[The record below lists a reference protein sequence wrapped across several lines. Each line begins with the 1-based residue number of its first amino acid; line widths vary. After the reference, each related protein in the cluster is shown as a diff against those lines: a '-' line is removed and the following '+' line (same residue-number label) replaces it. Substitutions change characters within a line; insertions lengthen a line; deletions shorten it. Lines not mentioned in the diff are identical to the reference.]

1 MTDVTPILPAAPD
14 DQYDV
19 LSEQLA
25 PRLREVLQSAGPGHR
40 LRVTTLPQ
48 AVMEQLATALDDPRW
63 LVRVLHEQPTKPF
76 EATAATIIRLRDHA
90 AAPVLVFFPPG
101 PRTASEDSLD
111 IATFTE
117 LSLASMA
124 QSLSEVLLARVTE
137 PLRGEVREVLKH
149 LGEVRQ
155 IRHPDEQV
163 NYLLTILKNGG
174 TRGAAGA
181 AIYHFGLVPD
191 FSLFTRGSATT
202 LNWISR
208 NRQKCD
214 KLSDLNQPLQKRLR
228 GLGLKPDT
236 LQQPLFH
243 FFRLRHTEESRVW
256 GQQIACD
263 GGSRHLSFDRWDFA
277 DAENDGELRLI
288 LDPLNLPRQQADDV
302 SGADRMPVLNVTG
315 KDPLKV
321 VFRSVPNP
329 SEAPAWK
336 NWRVQI
342 LAVVDGGATVAWESN
357 SYPKPAGGRLAKV
370 RRSVKMK
377 DVEALDEGTYFL
389 RVDAYDAEG
398 TLLTTPGR
406 IDPRDENSRAE
417 NESEPFLVVREEVV
431 IDDPDVRAT
440 FVPSLLAAWLR
451 GALKALDG
459 KARETVPSRDLT
471 GTWNQPVGSSV
482 KGDVR
487 FDIDTDGFHG
497 YAIVV
502 PGLLRKIEVAFL
514 SNPRALGVYQMALGP
529 ARTPGDVELV
539 RKEQADL
546 GDISS
551 AAPFLR
557 AREEIFRRIR
567 DQHFPPGVMP
577 EERGARLGIV
587 EVVDLVS
594 HADAI
599 RTYAEAF
606 AQLVHSAMDLEPAER
621 TALLRGVAWLDIVE
635 IRWQGQPGDPGR
647 GILLAPTHPLRLLWH
662 LQHAL
667 ECAGAINAW
676 DQRTHQVLDWR
687 KFIEQL
693 RDELLPLNLPMA
705 VFDRRGR
712 SYTEALPITPYWGLY
727 LPDRDYGDRHVD
739 ASAARDRALIS
750 MGVRAR
756 SVAVT
761 TVNPYDI
768 ASRVYEFVVQHPY
781 VEQLRLNVFNPGNG
795 EIVAEVLR
803 AVEAIRRENKSPSS
817 LRYAVHL
824 FAPPSQLDTVGE
836 AVESLLDPER
846 HVGED
851 DEFTLD
857 SGNHL
862 HPKLLVARNSVGDF
876 VVNHTRYPAH
886 LSILVE
892 QFVALGRIGPLDRY
906 RRGSFVGGL
915 VQEPETV
922 PLEGTGP
929 SIRQATGWSKGVR
942 PTARDAADVGE
953 RMLADLLSATH
964 RLQAAVALGHAV
976 DRNVG
981 PVLALQLDAE
991 SQGLLRQVHD
1001 VSDRVITIDRH
1012 LGVDFFD
1019 TPSAGEE
1026 AGYLLDFAPEFL
1038 QEERQRI
1045 VLTTRNT
1052 QEIECVLS
1060 PMLKGYG
1067 INLRRG
1073 DEVMVLEGLRSLSG
1087 RLALRLE
1094 GSTTRAK
1101 EVVGLLFAR
1110 WLMEEIGALKNRV
1123 VIPLDAHRSWFQ
1135 APGVQRRADLL
1146 LVGFPG
1152 NRVVRMDII
1161 EVKLREDLPP
1171 ASRSPL
1177 YRSMREQTDVTE
1189 ARLRALFDPDLY
1201 AVPRADL
1208 AIRSKELAGVL
1219 SFYTRRAVRYGLL
1232 APIDGEA
1239 ALAVA
1244 ERLDDGYRLD
1254 VQRMGI
1260 VFERLGSGHHI
1271 DEDEPGFTV
1280 HRFGA
1285 NKARK
1290 LFHIAMGRFDE
1301 RTSVR
1306 SELDSSRSSPLEP
1319 GVGALAE
1326 SPGEE
1331 LLLEALRSNLVVEVS
1346 RGDSYES
1353 RAQRDAGS
1361 FMARDSGNASSG
1373 PDDSH
1378 SPSTAEKLS
1387 AAMLGAPAVRNAP
1400 EESSAEVAT
1409 GVPASSD
1416 FVEPGQTG
1424 AQDVSGDA
1432 PTLEAG
1438 GRRGSEPAAE
1448 EPALV
1453 PDVLL
1458 GSTSMT
1464 PQFGL
1469 LGRSGSH
1476 TVAIDLTGCNTIS
1489 LFGVQGFGKSYTL
1502 GVISEMASAQ
1512 NRRVNVLPSPLA
1524 TVIFHFHKSDA
1535 YEPEYVT
1542 AVEPNRKASEIDRL
1556 FAEYG
1561 ARPKGLEDV
1570 VLLTPEAKV
1579 EARRREYPEVTV
1591 EPIKF
1596 SSAEL
1601 GAESWKFLMGAVGNT
1616 SLYVRQIVDIM
1627 QSYGS
1632 ELTIADLEKEIEDA
1646 DFSKSDRRFAE
1657 IRLRLAKRFIDDGV
1671 RLRDVLRPGRTLI
1684 VDMRDE
1690 WMEKDQALGLF
1701 LVIMNT
1707 LAQAE
1712 QGGTLFNKLMVFDEA
1727 HKYISESGLIDE
1739 VVAMIREMRHW
1750 ATSVVIASQD
1760 PLSVPRAIIELT
1772 SVLVLHRMT
1781 SPQWLK
1787 HLRSAI
1793 VSLNDVQDAAVTSL
1807 LPGEALVWAQ
1817 RSTDRRF
1824 TLRPQKI
1831 VVRPRFTQH
1840 GGGTKTA
1847 VDGATIR

>member
-1 MTDVTPILPAAPD
+1 MTDLTTIVPVAAS
-14 DQYDV
+14 DQHNA

-25 PRLREVLQSAGPGHR
+25 PQLREVLENAGPGHR
-40 LRVTTLPQ
+40 LRVTTLPEP
-48 AVMEQLATALDDPRW
+48 VMERLALALGDPRW
-63 LVRVLHEQPTKPF
+63 LVRVLNEQPSKPF

-90 AAPVLVFFPPG
+90 KAPVLVFFPPG

-124 QSLSEVLLARVTE
+124 QSLSDVLVDRLAD
-137 PLRGEVREVLKH
+137 PLRGEVREVLRH
-149 LGEVRQ
+149 LAEARQ
-155 IRHPDEQV
+155 IRYPDEQV
-163 NYLLTILKNGG
+163 SYLLTVLKNGG
-174 TRGAAGA
+174 TPQVAGG
-181 AIYHFGLVPD
+181 AIYCFGLVPD
-191 FSLFTRGSATT
+191 FDLFTRGATNT
-202 LNWISR
+202 LKWLSR

-214 KLSDLNQPLQKRLR
+214 KLSDLNQPLQKRLLA
-228 GLGLKPDT
+228 LGLKPAT
-236 LQQPLFH
+236 LQQALFH
-243 FFRLRHTEESRVW
+243 FFRLRHTEEPRIW

-263 GGSRHLSFDRWDFA
+263 AGNRQLSFDRWEFS
-277 DAENDGELRLI
+277 DAESDGELRLI
-288 LDPLNLPRQQADDV
+288 LDPLNLPRQQADEV

-315 KDPLKV
+315 KEPLKV

-329 SEAPAWK
+329 SQVPSWK
-336 NWRVQI
+336 HWRVQV
-342 LAVVDGGATVAWESN
+342 LAIGDGGATVAWESN

-370 RRSVKMK
+370 RRSIKMK
-377 DVEALDEGTYFL
+377 DLEGLDEGTYFL
-389 RVDAYDAEG
+389 RVDAYDGDG
-398 TLLTTPGR
+398 TLLTTLRR
-406 IDPRDENSRAE
+406 IDPPDQTSRAE

-431 IDDPDVRAT
+431 IDDADVRAT
-440 FVPSLLAAWLR
+440 FVPSMLAAWLR

-459 KARETVPSRDLT
+459 KSREPVPARELMGS
-471 GTWNQPVGSSV
+471 WNQPVGASV

-487 FDIDTDGFHG
+487 FDIETEGFHG

-502 PGLLRKIEVAFL
+502 PGLLRKVEVAFL
-514 SNPRALGVYQMALGP
+514 GSPRALGVYQMALGS

-539 RKEQADL
+539 RKEEFELEGLAN
-546 GDISS
+546 
-551 AAPFLR
+551 AEAFLK
-557 AREEIFRRIR
+557 AREAVFTRIR
-567 DQHFPPGVMP
+567 DQHLPPGAMP
-577 EERGARLGIV
+577 EERAARLGIV
-587 EVVDLVS
+587 EVVDLAP
-594 HADAI
+594 HAAAI
-599 RTYAEAF
+599 REYAAAF
-606 AQLVHSAMDLEPAER
+606 ARLVDQAMEQGGPER
-621 TALLRGVAWLDIVE
+621 TKLLRGVAWLDAVE
-635 IRWQGQPGDPGR
+635 IRWLGQPGDPGR

-667 ECAGAINAW
+667 ECGRAIDAW
-676 DQRTHQVLDWR
+676 DQRTHQVPEWR
-687 KFIEQL
+687 RFIEQL
-693 RDELLPLNLPMA
+693 RDELLPLNLPLA
-705 VFDRRGR
+705 IFDRRGR
-712 SYTEALPITPYWGLY
+712 AYPEALPITPHWGLY
-727 LPDRDYGDRHVD
+727 LPDRDHEGRHVD
-739 ASAARDRALIS
+739 ASAARDRALAS

-761 TVNPYDI
+761 TVNPDEI
-768 ASRVYEFVVQHPY
+768 ATRLYEFVVQHPY

-795 EIVAEVLR
+795 ELVADVLR
-803 AVEAIRRENKSPSS
+803 AVESQRRQNQSPSS

-851 DEFTLD
+851 DEFTLY

-862 HPKLLVARNSVGDF
+862 HPKLIVARNDVSDF
-876 VVNHTRYPAH
+876 VSDHTRFPAH
-886 LSILVE
+886 LSLLIE
-892 QFVALGRIGPLDRY
+892 QFTAQGRVGPLHQY
-906 RRGSFVGGL
+906 RRGSFVNGL

-922 PLEGTGP
+922 PLEGSGP
-929 SIRQATGWSKGVR
+929 SVRQATGWSKGVR
-942 PTARDAADVGE
+942 PTTRAGADEVE
-953 RMLADLLSATH
+953 RMLAEVLSATH
-964 RLQAAVALGHAV
+964 RLQAAVALGQAV
-976 DRNVG
+976 DTPIG

-1001 VSDRVITIDRH
+1001 ISDRVITIDRH

-1052 QEIECVLS
+1052 QEIEGLLA

-1067 INLRRG
+1067 INLRPG

-1110 WLMEEIGALKNRV
+1110 WLMEEIGALANRV

-1135 APGVQRRADLL
+1135 GPGPQRRADLL
-1146 LVGFPG
+1146 LVGFPSQG
-1152 NRVVRMDII
+1152 AVRMDII
-1161 EVKLREDLPP
+1161 EVKLRDDLPP
-1171 ASRSPL
+1171 AARGSL
-1177 YRSMREQTDVTE
+1177 YRTMREQTDTTE
-1189 ARLRALFDPDLY
+1189 TRLRALFDPDMYSL
-1201 AVPRADL
+1201 PRADL
-1208 AIRSKELAGVL
+1208 ALRAKELAGVL
-1219 SFYTRRAVRYGLL
+1219 SFYIRRAVRYGLL
-1232 APIDGEA
+1232 PPVEGDAS
-1239 ALAVA
+1239 LAIA

-1254 VQRMGI
+1254 VHRMGI
-1260 VFERLGSGHHI
+1260 TFERLGSGHHI

-1306 SELDSSRSSPLEP
+1306 GDLESVTASASERGLL
-1319 GVGALAE
+1319 ALTEA
-1326 SPGEE
+1326 PGEE
-1331 LLLEALRSNLVVEVS
+1331 RLLETLCSNLVVRTTRAVKHDQSGPAPAGIREAPPTVFGAGS
-1346 RGDSYES
+1346 EAPREPEKEPTANGHSDLASVNPPAE
-1353 RAQRDAGS
+1353 RAQPVAAVPSEAGVVQ
-1361 FMARDSGNASSG
+1361 
-1373 PDDSH
+1373 P
-1378 SPSTAEKLS
+1378 L
-1387 AAMLGAPAVRNAP
+1387 P
-1400 EESSAEVAT
+1400 EV
-1409 GVPASSD
+1409 
-1416 FVEPGQTG
+1416 VEPE
-1424 AQDVSGDA
+1424 AACDEDA
-1432 PTLEAG
+1432 DGFSLEAG
-1438 GRRGSEPAAE
+1438 SAP
-1448 EPALV
+1448 V

-1458 GSTSMT
+1458 GSSSMT

-1476 TVAIDLTGCNTIS
+1476 SVALDLTGCNTIS

-1502 GVISEMASAQ
+1502 GVIAEMASAR
-1512 NRRVNVLPSPLA
+1512 NAGVNVLPSPLA

-1535 YEPEYVT
+1535 YEPEYIT
-1542 AVEPNRKASEIDRL
+1542 AVGPNRKTSEVDRL
-1556 FAEYG
+1556 LAEYG
-1561 ARPKGLEDV
+1561 ARPKGLVDV

-1579 EARRREYPEVTV
+1579 EARRREYPGVHV

-1601 GAESWKFLMGAVGNT
+1601 GAEAWKFLLGAYGNDA
-1616 SLYVRQIVDIM
+1616 LYIRQLVAIM
-1627 QSYGS
+1627 RRHRDG
-1632 ELTIADLEKEIEDA
+1632 LTLDTFRQEIQNADLPRA
-1646 DFSKSDRRFAE
+1646 AQ
-1657 IRLRLAKRFIDDGV
+1657 RLAEDRLSLAEPYIDDSR
-1671 RLRDVLRPGRTLI
+1671 RLGELLRPGRTVI
-1684 VDMRDE
+1684 VDLRDE
-1690 WMEKDQALGLF
+1690 WIEKDEALGLF
-1701 LVIMNT
+1701 VVMLRIF
-1707 LAQAE
+1707 AASRFE
-1712 QGGTLFNKLMVFDEA
+1712 GREFNKLVVFDEA
-1727 HKYISESGLIDE
+1727 HKYISESDLIAQ
-1739 VVAMIREMRHW
+1739 VVETIREMRHQ
-1750 ATSVVIASQD
+1750 ATSVIIASQD

-1772 SVLVLHRMT
+1772 SVLILHRMT

-1793 VSLNDVQDAAVTSL
+1793 VALNDVHDGVVASL

-1817 RSTDRRF
+1817 RSTDVRF
-1824 TLRPQKI
+1824 TMRPQKL

>member
-1 MTDVTPILPAAPD
+1 MTVPTTIVPVAPS
-14 DQYDV
+14 DQHDA

-25 PRLREVLQSAGPGHR
+25 PRLREVLESAGPGHR
-40 LRVTTLPQ
+40 LRVTTLPEP
-48 AVMEQLATALDDPRW
+48 VMERLAHVLDDPRW
-63 LVRVLHEQPTKPF
+63 LVRVLNEQPSKPF

-90 AAPVLVFFPPG
+90 EAPVLVFFPPG

-124 QSLSEVLLARVTE
+124 QNLSDVLVDRLAD
-137 PLRGEVREVLKH
+137 PLRGEVREVLRH
-149 LGEVRQ
+149 LAEVRQ

-163 NYLLTILKNGG
+163 SYLLTVLKNGG
-174 TRGAAGA
+174 TPQAAGA
-181 AIYHFGLVPD
+181 AIYCFGLVPD
-191 FSLFTRGSATT
+191 FDLFTRGSTNT
-202 LNWISR
+202 VNWLSR

-214 KLSDLNQPLQKRLR
+214 KLSDLNQPLQKRLLA
-228 GLGLKPDT
+228 LGLKPDT
-236 LQQPLFH
+236 LQQGLFH
-243 FFRLRHTEESRVW
+243 FFRLRHTEEPRIW

-263 GGSRHLSFDRWDFA
+263 AGNRHLSFDRWEFS
-277 DAENDGELRLI
+277 DAESDGELRLI
-288 LDPLNLPRQQADDV
+288 LDPLNLPRQQADEV

-329 SEAPAWK
+329 SQAPSWK
-336 NWRVQI
+336 HWRVQV
-342 LAVVDGGATVAWESN
+342 LAIGDGGATVAWESN

-370 RRSVKMK
+370 RRSIKMK
-377 DVEALDEGTYFL
+377 DLEALDEGAYFL

-398 TLLTTPGR
+398 TLLTTPRR
-406 IDPRDENSRAE
+406 IDPRDETSRAE

-431 IDDPDVRAT
+431 IDDPDVRAS
-440 FVPSLLAAWLR
+440 FVPSMLAAWLR

-459 KARETVPSRDLT
+459 KSREPVPARELT
-471 GTWNQPVGSSV
+471 GSWNQPVGASV

-487 FDIDTDGFHG
+487 FDIETEGFHG

-502 PGLLRKIEVAFL
+502 PGLLRKVEVAFL
-514 SNPRALGVYQMALGP
+514 SSPRALGVYQMALGS

-539 RKEQADL
+539 RKETSELDGLVFAE
-546 GDISS
+546 
-551 AAPFLR
+551 AFLK
-557 AREEIFRRIR
+557 AREAVFTRIR
-567 DQHFPPGVMP
+567 DLHLPPGAMP
-577 EERGARLGIV
+577 EERAARLGIV
-587 EVVDLVS
+587 EVVDLVP

-599 RTYAEAF
+599 REYATAF
-606 AQLVHSAMDLEPAER
+606 ARLVDEAMQQDGPER
-621 TALLRGVAWLDIVE
+621 TKLLRGVAWLDAVE
-635 IRWQGQPGDPGR
+635 IRWLGQPGDPGR
-647 GILLAPTHPLRLLWH
+647 GVLLAPTHPLRLLWH

-667 ECAGAINAW
+667 ECARAVDAW
-676 DQRTHQVLDWR
+676 DQRTHQVPEWR
-687 KFIEQL
+687 RFIEQL
-693 RDELLPLNLPMA
+693 RDELLPLNLPLA

-712 SYTEALPITPYWGLY
+712 AYTEALPITQHWGLY
-727 LPDRDYGDRHVD
+727 LPDRDHEGRHVD
-739 ASAARDRALIS
+739 AAAARDRALAS

-761 TVNPYDI
+761 TVNPDEI
-768 ASRVYEFVVQHPY
+768 AARLYEFVVQHPY

-795 EIVAEVLR
+795 ELVADVLR
-803 AVEAIRRENKSPSS
+803 AVEGQRRQNRSPSA

-851 DEFTLD
+851 DEFTLY

-862 HPKLLVARNSVGDF
+862 HPKLIVARNDVADF
-876 VVNHTRYPAH
+876 VSDHTRFPAH
-886 LSILVE
+886 LSILIE
-892 QFVALGRIGPLDRY
+892 QFTAQGRVGPLHQY
-906 RRGSFVGGL
+906 RRGSFVNGL

-922 PLEGTGP
+922 PLEGSGP
-929 SIRQATGWSKGVR
+929 SVRQATGWSKGVR
-942 PTARDAADVGE
+942 PATRGGADEVE
-953 RMLADLLSATH
+953 RMLADVLSATH
-964 RLQAAVALGHAV
+964 RLQASVALGQAV
-976 DRNVG
+976 DTHVG

-1038 QEERQRI
+1038 HEERQRI

-1052 QEIECVLS
+1052 QEIEGVLA

-1101 EVVGLLFAR
+1101 EVIGLLFAR
-1110 WLMEEIGALKNRV
+1110 WLMEEIGALDNRV

-1135 APGVQRRADLL
+1135 GPGPQRRADLL
-1146 LVGFPG
+1146 LVGFPSQG
-1152 NRVVRMDII
+1152 AVRMDII

-1171 ASRSPL
+1171 AARVPL
-1177 YRSMREQTDVTE
+1177 YRSMREQTDTTE
-1189 ARLRALFDPDLY
+1189 TRLRALFDPDVY
-1201 AVPRADL
+1201 ALPRADL
-1208 AIRSKELAGVL
+1208 ALRAKELAGVL
-1219 SFYTRRAVRYGLL
+1219 SFYIRRAIRYGLL
-1232 APIDGEA
+1232 PPVEGDAS
-1239 ALAVA
+1239 LAIA
-1244 ERLDDGYRLD
+1244 ECLDDGYRLD
-1254 VQRMGI
+1254 VHRMGF

-1306 SELDSSRSSPLEP
+1306 GDLESVTGSASERGLI
-1319 GVGALAE
+1319 ALTEA
-1326 SPGEE
+1326 PGEDR
-1331 LLLEALRSNLVVEVS
+1331 LLETLRTNLVVRTSRPIKYEPTQGDTGSGPTGVSEAPAEPYGAGHKEPPNAELEQARDEVS
-1346 RGDSYES
+1346 EVASADQP
-1353 RAQRDAGS
+1353 AKQRDPDAERPSGAAGAVPVPTPVEHDTANDAEAS
-1361 FMARDSGNASSG
+1361 NAKG
-1373 PDDSH
+1373 G
-1378 SPSTAEKLS
+1378 S
-1387 AAMLGAPAVRNAP
+1387 AP
-1400 EESSAEVAT
+1400 
-1409 GVPASSD
+1409 
-1416 FVEPGQTG
+1416 
-1424 AQDVSGDA
+1424 
-1432 PTLEAG
+1432 
-1438 GRRGSEPAAE
+1438 
-1448 EPALV
+1448 V

-1458 GSTSMT
+1458 GSSSMT

-1469 LGRSGSH
+1469 LGRSGSQS
-1476 TVAIDLTGCNTIS
+1476 VAIDLTGCNTIS

-1502 GVISEMASAQ
+1502 GVIAEMASAR
-1512 NRRVNVLPSPLA
+1512 NAGVNVLPSPLA

-1542 AVEPNRKASEIDRL
+1542 AVEPNRKTSEVDRL
-1556 FAEYG
+1556 LAEYG

-1570 VLLTPEAKV
+1570 VLLAPEAKV
-1579 EARRREYPEVTV
+1579 EARRREYPGVQV

-1601 GAESWKFLMGAVGNT
+1601 GAESWKFLLGAYGNDA
-1616 SLYVRQIVDIM
+1616 LYIRQLVAIM
-1627 QSYGS
+1627 RRHRDG
-1632 ELTIADLEKEIEDA
+1632 LTLDTFRQEIADA
-1646 DFSKSDRRFAE
+1646 DLPRAAQ
-1657 IRLRLAKRFIDDGV
+1657 RLAEDRLTLAEPYIDDAR
-1671 RLRDVLRPGRTLI
+1671 RLGELLRPGRTVI
-1684 VDMRDE
+1684 VDLRDE
-1690 WMEKDQALGLF
+1690 WVEKDEALGLF
-1701 LVIMNT
+1701 VVMLRIFAAT
-1707 LAQAE
+1707 RFE
-1712 QGGTLFNKLMVFDEA
+1712 GREFNKLVVFDEA
-1727 HKYISESGLIDE
+1727 HKYISESDLISQ
-1739 VVAMIREMRHW
+1739 VVETIREMRHQ
-1750 ATSVVIASQD
+1750 ATSVIIASQD

-1772 SVLVLHRMT
+1772 SVLILHRMT

-1793 VSLNDVQDAAVTSL
+1793 VALNDVQDAAVTSL

-1817 RSTDRRF
+1817 RSTDKRF
-1824 TLRPQKI
+1824 TLRPQKLT
-1831 VVRPRFTQH
+1831 VRPRFTQH